1 MTRQVIGQI
10 GPGDVDPDV
19 ANRAARRIRDFLAA
33 HQGSGPLTLLGEL
46 AGDDALVVP
55 REAAVLLAQILGLL
69 ANGQGVQIIPDGA
82 ELTTQQAADM
92 LNVSRPYLIKLL
104 ESGEIPYRMVGS
116 HRRVTFQNLRE
127 YKRRDGQHRR
137 GVLDEL
143 AALSQELDL
152 P

>member
-1 MTRQVIGQI
+1 MTRQAIGQI
-10 GPGDVDPDV
+10 RPGDVDPDV
-19 ANRAARRIRDFLAA
+19 ANRAARRIRDFLAT

-55 REAAVLLAQILGLL
+55 REAAVMLAQILSLL
-69 ANGQGVQIIPDGA
+69 ANGQGVQIIPDNA

-104 ESGEIPYRMVGS
+104 EAG
-116 HRRVTFQNLRE
+116 
-127 YKRRDGQHRR
+127 
-137 GVLDEL
+137 DEL
-143 AALSQELDL
+143 AALGQELDL